1 MMAGTAMVR
10 AFQPNEPPPGSYYRP
25 YAAGVGSYYGTY
37 AGYRQLLRRY
47 ANRSYVTGRPTL
59 FPRYYGGGWA
69 GEARCLRS
77 EVDSY
82 LEVALARI

>member
-37 AGYRQLLRRY
+37 AGYRQLLRRLRQPQLRHRT
-47 ANRSYVTGRPTL
+47 ANAVSALLRRRL
-59 FPRYYGGGWA
+59 GW
-69 GEARCLRS
+69 
-77 EVDSY
+77 
-82 LEVALARI
+82 